1 MGYLNN
7 ATTVLDAVLTKK
19 GRELLSRGEQAF
31 NITKFALADDEVD
44 YSLWNVAHP
53 LGTDYYGTVIEN
65 LPLLEPTA
73 DPDTVMKY
81 KLITRSDNPNKLPVM
96 SSLAD
101 RTVQWQVN
109 SAGSPETVTPNL
121 INFGSV
127 MGEFM
132 FTILNSSIAYLTTA
146 TNTGVG
152 TGGVDYTQSVDSIS
166 QTVIGSTCD
175 IIAKS
180 VPNNTNAGASSGQP
194 DPTTTVVVT
203 SIEHGAT
210 AAFTVTVDYVDNAD
224 SSAGGG

>member
-31 NITKFALADDEVD
+31 NITKFAVADDEVD

-81 KLITRSDNPNKLPVM
+81 KLITRNDNPNKLPVL
-96 SSLAD
+96 SSIAD
-101 RTVQWQVN
+101 TTVQWV
-109 SAGSPETVTPNL
+109 ATAPGTATTITPNM
-121 INFGSV
+121 INYGSV
-127 MGEFM
+127 AGEYL

-146 TNTGVG
+146 SNTGVG
-152 TGGVDYTQSVDSIS
+152 TGNIDYVQSVDSIS
-166 QTVIGSTCD
+166 QTVKGATCEV
-175 IIAKS
+175 IAKA
-180 VPNNTNAGASSGQP
+180 VPNNTASGNSAGQP

-203 SIEHGAT
+203 SIDHGAT
-210 AAFTVTVDYVDNAD
+210 AAFTVTVDYV
-224 SSAGGG
+224 SET